1 MSAGRVI
8 LVDDEEDV
16 RLATGQTL
24 ELEGY
29 KVATFARADRA
40 LERIGRDFDGILI
53 SDIRMPGMGG
63 LELLRAARERDPELP
78 VILITGHGDVPL
90 AVEAMRAGAY
100 DFVEKPFDPKHL
112 TDAVARASRMHRL
125 TLENRALRS
134 QLDRG
139 DALEAVL
146 VGRAPVM
153 VELRQKLRAVA
164 ATDAD
169 VLILGATGTGKE
181 LAARAIHDLSERRD
195 KPFVAVNMAAL
206 PETMIESELF
216 GHEAGAFAG
225 AHRARFGKFEHARGG
240 TLLLDEIGAAPLALQ
255 AKLLRGIEERVIE
268 RLGSNEMVP
277 LDVRFLASTKED
289 LGALVAAGRF
299 RDDLYYRL
307 AVVSLNLPPLAE
319 RAQDVPRLFQ
329 HLVTEAA
336 LRYRR
341 EAPQVTPEV
350 LTALS
355 GREWAGNVRELRNA
369 ADRFVLGLGID
380 NAAPERKAPGLAGRV
395 DRFEKGAIAAELAIH
410 GGNLKATY
418 ESLGLPRKTLY
429 EKMQK
434 HRLRRED
441 FARTSARD
449 SGGEAGD

>member
-1 MSAGRVI
+1 MNAGHVI
-8 LVDDEEDV
+8 LIDDDEDI

-29 KVATFARADRA
+29 EVITFARADRA
-40 LERIGRDFDGILI
+40 LERFGRDFDGILI
-53 SDIRMPGMGG
+53 SDIRMPAMDG
-63 LELLRAARERDPELP
+63 LELLRIARERDPELP

-90 AVEAMRAGAY
+90 AVAAMRAGAY
-100 DFVEKPFDPKHL
+100 DFVEKPFDPKRL
-112 TDAVARASRMHRL
+112 TDAVARASAMRRL

-134 QLDRG
+134 QLGHR
-139 DALEAVL
+139 DALEVVL

-153 VELRQKLRAVA
+153 VALHQQLRAVA

-181 LAARAIHDLSERRD
+181 LAARAIHDLSERSE

-225 AHRARFGKFEHARGG
+225 AHRTRFGKFEHARGG

-255 AKLLRGIEERVIE
+255 AKLLRVIEERVIE

-277 LDVRFLASTKED
+277 LNVRFLASTKED
-289 LGALVAAGRF
+289 LRALVNAGRF

-307 AVVSLNLPPLAE
+307 AVVSLNLPPLTE
-319 RAQDVPRLFQ
+319 RAEDVPRLFQ

-341 EAPQVTPEV
+341 EAPQVMPET
-350 LTALS
+350 LTSLS
-355 GREWAGNVRELRNA
+355 GRDWAGNVRELRNA
-369 ADRFVLGLGID
+369 ADRFVLGLGMD
-380 NAAPERKAPGLAGRV
+380 NAVPRDMAPGLPGRI
-395 DRFEKGAIAAELAIH
+395 DHFEKGVIAAELAIH
-410 GGNLKATY
+410 GGHLKATY
-418 ESLGLPRKTLY
+418 ESLGLSRKTLY

-434 HRLRRED
+434 HGLRRED
-441 FARTSARD
+441 FTAD
-449 SGGEAGD
+449 FGSGADD

>member
-8 LVDDEEDV
+8 LVDDEEDI

-29 KVATFARADRA
+29 EVTAFARGDRA
-40 LERIGRDFDGILI
+40 LERIGRDFDGILV
-53 SDIRMPGMGG
+53 SDIRMPVMDG
-63 LELLRAARERDPELP
+63 LALLRAVRERDPELP

-90 AVEAMRAGAY
+90 AVEAIRAGAY
-100 DFVEKPFDPKHL
+100 DFVQKPFDPKRL
-112 TDAVARASRMHRL
+112 ADAVSRASEMRRL

-134 QLDRG
+134 K
-139 DALEAVL
+139 LEHRDTLESVM
-146 VGRAPVM
+146 VGRAPV
-153 VELRQKLRAVA
+153 VVALRQQIRAVA

-169 VLILGATGTGKE
+169 ALILGATGTGKE
-181 LAARAIHDLSERRD
+181 VAARSIHELSERRE
-195 KPFVAVNMAAL
+195 KPFIAVNMAAL

-255 AKLLRGIEERVIE
+255 AKLLRVIEEREIE
-268 RLGSNEMVP
+268 RLGSNERVS
-277 LDVRFLASTKED
+277 LNLRFLASTKED
-289 LGALVAAGRF
+289 LGALVAEGRF

-307 AVVSLNLPPLAE
+307 AVVSLHLPPLADRTE
-319 RAQDVPRLFQ
+319 DVPRLFQ
-329 HLVTEAA
+329 HLVNEAA

-341 EAPQVTPEV
+341 EPPQVTAEI
-350 LTALS
+350 LAGLAAR
-355 GREWAGNVRELRNA
+355 GWAGNVRELRNT
-369 ADRFVLGLGID
+369 ADRFVLGLGVD
-380 NAAPERKAPGLAGRV
+380 DATTEAPPQGLVERI
-395 DRFEKGAIAAELAIH
+395 DRFEKSAIAAELAIQ

-418 ESLGLPRKTLY
+418 ESLGMSRKTLY

-434 HRLRRED
+434 HQLRRED
-441 FARTSARD
+441 F
-449 SGGEAGD
+449 GGSTDD